1 MKRVIIDVAVLIVL
15 FLLPWWASLLLIGVC
30 MFFLSRWYEG
40 IVFGFLV
47 DALSA
52 GGDSFA
58 GFGFMMTSSAA
69 LLFIAALVMRNRLVF
84 HFNR

>member
-52 GGDSFA
+52 GGDSFS
-58 GFGFMMTSSAA
+58 GLGCVISRSSGP
-69 LLFIAALVMRNRLVF
+69 LFIAAPVVGNR
-84 HFNR
+84 